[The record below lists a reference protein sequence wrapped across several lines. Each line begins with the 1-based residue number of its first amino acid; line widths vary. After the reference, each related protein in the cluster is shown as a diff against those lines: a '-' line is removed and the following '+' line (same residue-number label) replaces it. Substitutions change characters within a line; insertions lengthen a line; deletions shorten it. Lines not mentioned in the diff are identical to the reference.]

1 MLEFEDDFPV
11 SLIISTGSHAV
22 YPRPDHFQA
31 DSAIIFLLDGSHW
44 VTTCNLVYVFNG
56 PGMFPTIQRES
67 VVIALCVIVLL
78 CASGCDEATDPG
90 TKTIESARPSTVNS
104 LRDISLASREL
115 SQQVGTSVV
124 RVMARQDNDSNQ
136 RGDELRE
143 LFGPPSA
150 LPFEGQGS
158 GVVVSPDGYII
169 TNYHVIR
176 RAQHVDVFAD
186 RPEPFP
192 ARVVGFDALTDL
204 AVLKIER
211 AGLTAIRWGD
221 SDTLEV
227 GDFVWAAGN
236 PFGLE
241 RSISFGILS
250 AKNRQGLTESF
261 LNDFLQ
267 TDAAVNP
274 GNSGGPLIDVHG
286 DMVGINTAIIGQ
298 SYQGISFA
306 IPSNV
311 ARRVFDDIRAA
322 GKVQRGWIGV
332 TLDAVNEQHAR
343 ELGLKRAGGALV
355 MAISQTSSPAP
366 AAVAGLKSGDVIVTW
381 NGTPVSNPITLARL
395 IARCEVGTTADLTFV
410 RDGAQRT
417 VKVSI
422 VERP

>member
-1 MLEFEDDFPV
+1 MLLSAQRKLNLLALNVV
-11 SLIISTGSHAV
+11 SFSCVIGC
-22 YPRPDHFQA
+22 FQSNDLGNA
-31 DSAIIFLLDGSHW
+31 
-44 VTTCNLVYVFNG
+44 TT
-56 PGMFPTIQRES
+56 ES
-67 VVIALCVIVLL
+67 V
-78 CASGCDEATDPG
+78 
-90 TKTIESARPSTVNS
+90 RPSPPNS

-115 SQQVGTSVV
+115 SQQVSASVV
-124 RVMARQDNDSNQ
+124 RIMARQDNGSDQ
-136 RGDELRE
+136 REDELRE

-158 GVVVSPDGYII
+158 GVVVSADGYII

-186 RPEPFP
+186 HTEPFS
-192 ARVVGFDALTDL
+192 ARIVGFDALTDL
-204 AVLKIER
+204 AVLKIDGD
-211 AGLTAIRWGD
+211 GLTAIRWGD

-311 ARRVFDDIRAA
+311 ARHVFDVIRTT

-332 TLDAVNEQHAR
+332 TLDAVNEQRAR
-343 ELGLKRAGGALV
+343 ELGLKSARGALV
-355 MAISQTSSPAP
+355 MAVSRTSSPAP
-366 AAVAGLKSGDVIVTW
+366 AAEAGLKSGDVIVAW
-381 NGTPVSNPITLARL
+381 NGEPVGNPIILARF
-395 IARCEVGTTADLTFV
+395 IARSEVGTSSELTFV
-410 RDGAQRT
+410 RDGTQRT